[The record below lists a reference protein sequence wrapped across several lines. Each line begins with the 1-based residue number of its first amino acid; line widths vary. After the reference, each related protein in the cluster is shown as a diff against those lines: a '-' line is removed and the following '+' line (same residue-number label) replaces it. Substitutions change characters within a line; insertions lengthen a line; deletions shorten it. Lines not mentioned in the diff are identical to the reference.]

1 MTQAHLKPVWQISR
15 GDERPCLLSD
25 RELLMLAELGHLQAN
40 DLLWRP
46 GFEGWRTVRSL
57 MGDLTTPP
65 LPPFILQNDRPKQI
79 CAKASSSSWSIHR
92 HSGGVELETFLGRAK
107 QPRNLAGL
115 LAAVI
120 LVGALGI
127 AFHKSF
133 ATDTQLAIRNSASNE
148 PPPVSIEASQPKPEP
163 TAANGVPPFESN
175 KAELEGG
182 IVVRTVRVLSIDNP
196 EPSDASASVPN
207 PAPEVPSNSVP
218 LPTKKPAIP
227 NQSLNT
233 AGLMRANTVV
243 SQTANADAP
252 VAHDRPSE
260 VTLGFRTMDGP

>member
-1 MTQAHLKPVWQISR
+1 
-15 GDERPCLLSD
+15 
-25 RELLMLAELGHLQAN
+25 MLAELGHLQAN

-65 LPPFILQNDRPKQI
+65 LPPSILQKDQPKQI
-79 CAKASSSSWSIHR
+79 CAKASSLSWSTHR
-92 HSGGVELETFLGRAK
+92 HSGRVDLETFLGRAK

-133 ATDTQLAIRNSASNE
+133 ATDTQPAIRNSASNE
-148 PPPVSIEASQPKPEP
+148 PPPVSIEPSQPKPDP
-163 TAANGVPPFESN
+163 AAANAVTPFESTHQ
-175 KAELEGG
+175 AELEGG
-182 IVVRTVRVLSIDNP
+182 IVVRTVRVLSIDNL

-207 PAPEVPSNSVP
+207 PAPEAPSNSVP

-233 AGLMRANTVV
+233 AGLMRANTAV
-243 SQTANADAP
+243 SQTANAGAP
-252 VAHDRPSE
+252 VVHDRPSE
-260 VTLGFRTMDGP
+260 ITLGFRTMDGP

>member
-65 LPPFILQNDRPKQI
+65 LPPSILQKDRPKQI
-79 CAKASSSSWSIHR
+79 CAKASSISWSTHR
-92 HSGGVELETFLGRAK
+92 HSGRVDLEPFLGPAK

-133 ATDTQLAIRNSASNE
+133 ATDTQPAIRNSASNE
-148 PPPVSIEASQPKPEP
+148 PPPVSIELSQPKPDP
-163 TAANGVPPFESN
+163 TAAVTPFESTN
-175 KAELEGG
+175 QAVLEGG
-182 IVVRTVRVLSIDNP
+182 IVVRTVRVLSIDNL

-207 PAPEVPSNSVP
+207 PAPEAPSHSVP

-252 VAHDRPSE
+252 VLNDRPGE
-260 VTLGFRTMDGP
+260 ITLGFRTMDGP

>member
-1 MTQAHLKPVWQISR
+1 
-15 GDERPCLLSD
+15 
-25 RELLMLAELGHLQAN
+25 MLAELGHLQAN

-65 LPPFILQNDRPKQI
+65 LPPSILQKDRPKQI
-79 CAKASSSSWSIHR
+79 CAKASSLSWSTHR
-92 HSGGVELETFLGRAK
+92 HSGRVDLETFLGRAK

-133 ATDTQLAIRNSASNE
+133 ATDTQPAIRNSASNE

-175 KAELEGG
+175 QAELEGG

-196 EPSDASASVPN
+196 EPSDASACARSAVKL
-207 PAPEVPSNSVP
+207 S
-218 LPTKKPAIP
+218 
-227 NQSLNT
+227 
-233 AGLMRANTVV
+233 
-243 SQTANADAP
+243 P
-252 VAHDRPSE
+252 VAHQKARDTKPKPQHS
-260 VTLGFRTMDGP
+260 GINAG